1 MNQLK
6 KNKNKLLKACKS
18 KNNVVGL
25 PIENPMY
32 PRKNTIEIRTS
43 LSPTLLTH

>member
-1 MNQLK
+1 MKYLK
-6 KNKNKLLKACKS
+6 INKKRIKKACKS

-32 PRKNTIEIRTS
+32 PRKNTIRIRTG
-43 LSPTLLTH
+43 LSSTLLTH